1 MNAVELLSDLYAL
14 RQLYGLLQNGE
25 GWPQHVNSNNA
36 LDTRARQL
44 LKDLLDDAAEKI
56 FNTHLKMITTQAA
69 VSSKPCPSQPEQ
81 PKAVPKK
88 NSPLSPTVT
97 VKSSP
102 NRVLNDD
109 GKDSKKYMFAPEEN
123 GSLKKLK
130 PEREI
135 AESKV
140 SISSGLP
147 EQKKKVCRICLE
159 NNLKKQYSA
168 KETKFSN
175 DRVKVPDENSVS
187 QDKQHDWHSHLNVL
201 DEHAKRLQE
210 SNTKSTVRGNDI
222 SETLGNPSIVSS
234 GACSPISPTRMDIKQ
249 EVGLYPIGQ
258 SEEKSD
264 EGSDYSKVVAIA
276 IKQIESRILAVQLSY
291 FGMANSFNNDAN
303 EHGSFKR
310 DISFSPCTPTPTAQI
325 EERRITT
332 RAAVSSKPCPCQ
344 PEQPKAVPKKNS
356 PLSPTVTVKSSP
368 NRVLNDDGKDSK
380 KYMFA
385 PEENGSL
392 KKLKP
397 EREIAESKVS
407 ISSGLPEQKKK
418 VCRICLENNLKKQY
432 SAKETKF
439 SNDRVKVPDEN
450 SVSQDKQH
458 DWHSHLNVLDEHAKR
473 LQESNTKSTVRGND
487 ISETLGNPSIV
498 SSGACSP
505 ISPTRMDIKQEVGL
519 YPIGQ
524 SEEKSDEGSD
534 YSKVVAIAIKQIESR
549 ILAVQL
555 SYFGMANSF
564 NNDANEHGSFK
575 RDISFSPCTPTPTAQ
590 IEERVTPP
598 PTISTTITRRELSG
612 MDKSFPLLGGTQLLT
627 RQASQLL
634 SQNPTG
640 KFAST
645 SREHGSSKGLM
656 ERLGSLRFPPNQPVS
671 RKEKM
676 AGYVNGLS
684 VPMPNQAPMHVKT
697 PDQTWKTTP
706 VQNATTRKIR
716 AARSNRFMPPEF
728 IASSVGHGP
737 SCKKL
742 MSQTRRIS
750 LVTNQRHHT
759 MTVKPVLLDE
769 HKPSGTHK
777 MSYAGQQKKRMP
789 RKQVLDMEEETSS
802 GCTDSETWSTWT
814 SETNSEAESSAGSN
828 EYSKEDSWSR
838 GLSRRRTRDIHM
850 RMRSDLSSSTRSI
863 NTAAEVSASSSS
875 RNSSCSSSMEGEED
889 DDLYSRKR
897 YPDKSV
903 GRFRRLKNR
912 LGLIFHHHHHHHHHY
927 DRNGNSDDD
936 RGHTGWKHL
945 RRKMFDSHKNPHGT
959 RESRGSKKSLVKV
972 KNMLHNKQG
981 EVGHFHALL
990 EGLLRHIRHSKKSNN
1005 YLSKGGGVGGGGRS
1019 CIIRKKKKLHW
1030 WQMFRRRRV
1039 KKQPN
1044 KAKRGRVKFGFT
1056 AKRRPKLKIK

>member
-1 MNAVELLSDLYAL
+1 MNPVELLSDLYAL

-25 GWPQHVNSNNA
+25 GWPQHVNSNNVEKA

-109 GKDSKKYMFAPEEN
+109 GKDSKKYMFAPEED

-140 SISSGLP
+140 SISSDLP
-147 EQKKKVCRICLE
+147 EQKKKMCRICLE

-175 DRVKVPDENSVS
+175 DRVKVPDKNSVS

-222 SETLGNPSIVSS
+222 SETLGNPSIVS
-234 GACSPISPTRMDIKQ
+234 GACSPISPTRMDSKQ

-264 EGSDYSKVVAIA
+264 EGSDYSKVVANA
-276 IKQIESRILAVQLSY
+276 IKQIESRILAVQLS
-291 FGMANSFNNDAN
+291 S
-303 EHGSFKR
+303 
-310 DISFSPCTPTPTAQI
+310 
-325 EERRITT
+325 
-332 RAAVSSKPCPCQ
+332 
-344 PEQPKAVPKKNS
+344 
-356 PLSPTVTVKSSP
+356 
-368 NRVLNDDGKDSK
+368 
-380 KYMFA
+380 
-385 PEENGSL
+385 
-392 KKLKP
+392 
-397 EREIAESKVS
+397 
-407 ISSGLPEQKKK
+407 
-418 VCRICLENNLKKQY
+418 
-432 SAKETKF
+432 
-439 SNDRVKVPDEN
+439 
-450 SVSQDKQH
+450 
-458 DWHSHLNVLDEHAKR
+458 
-473 LQESNTKSTVRGND
+473 
-487 ISETLGNPSIV
+487 
-498 SSGACSP
+498 
-505 ISPTRMDIKQEVGL
+505 
-519 YPIGQ
+519 
-524 SEEKSDEGSD
+524 
-534 YSKVVAIAIKQIESR
+534 
-549 ILAVQL
+549 
-555 SYFGMANSF
+555 FGMANSF

-656 ERLGSLRFPPNQPVS
+656 ERLGSLRFPPSQPVS
-671 RKEKM
+671 RNEKM

-684 VPMPNQAPMHVKT
+684 VPTPNQAPMHVKT

-706 VQNATTRKIR
+706 VQNATTRKIG
-716 AARSNRFMPPEF
+716 AARSNRFVPPES

-777 MSYAGQQKKRMP
+777 MSYAGQQTKRMP

-828 EYSKEDSWSR
+828 EYSREDSWSR

-875 RNSSCSSSMEGEED
+875 RNSSCSSSMEGEEED

-897 YPDKSV
+897 YPDMSV

-936 RGHTGWKHL
+936 RCHTEWKHL

-1005 YLSKGGGVGGGGRS
+1005 YLSKGGGVGGGGGGGGRS

-1039 KKQPN
+1039 KMQPN

>member
-1 MNAVELLSDLYAL
+1 
-14 RQLYGLLQNGE
+14 
-25 GWPQHVNSNNA
+25 
-36 LDTRARQL
+36 
-44 LKDLLDDAAEKI
+44 
-56 FNTHLKMITTQAA
+56 MITTQAA

-97 VKSSP
+97 VKFSP

-109 GKDSKKYMFAPEEN
+109 GKDSKMYMFAPEED

-135 AESKV
+135 AGSKV
-140 SISSGLP
+140 SISSDLP

-168 KETKFSN
+168 KDTKFSN

-187 QDKQHDWHSHLNVL
+187 QDKQHDWRSHFNVL

-210 SNTKSTVRGNDI
+210 SNTKSRERGNDI

-234 GACSPISPTRMDIKQ
+234 GVCSPISPTRMASKQ

-264 EGSDYSKVVAIA
+264 EGSAYSKLVANA
-276 IKQIESRILAVQLSY
+276 IKQIESLILAVQLSS

-325 EERRITT
+325 EEQV
-332 RAAVSSKPCPCQ
+332 AP
-344 PEQPKAVPKKNS
+344 
-356 PLSPTVTVKSSP
+356 PT
-368 NRVLNDDGKDSK
+368 
-380 KYMFA
+380 
-385 PEENGSL
+385 
-392 KKLKP
+392 
-397 EREIAESKVS
+397 
-407 ISSGLPEQKKK
+407 
-418 VCRICLENNLKKQY
+418 
-432 SAKETKF
+432 
-439 SNDRVKVPDEN
+439 
-450 SVSQDKQH
+450 
-458 DWHSHLNVLDEHAKR
+458 
-473 LQESNTKSTVRGND
+473 
-487 ISETLGNPSIV
+487 
-498 SSGACSP
+498 
-505 ISPTRMDIKQEVGL
+505 
-519 YPIGQ
+519 
-524 SEEKSDEGSD
+524 
-534 YSKVVAIAIKQIESR
+534 
-549 ILAVQL
+549 
-555 SYFGMANSF
+555 
-564 NNDANEHGSFK
+564 
-575 RDISFSPCTPTPTAQ
+575 
-590 IEERVTPP
+590 
-598 PTISTTITRRELSG
+598 TISTTITGRELSG

-634 SQNPTG
+634 SQDPTG
-640 KFAST
+640 RYAST

-656 ERLGSLRFPPNQPVS
+656 ERLGSRRFPPSQPVS
-671 RKEKM
+671 RDEKM
-676 AGYVNGLS
+676 AGYVNGLRF
-684 VPMPNQAPMHVKT
+684 PTPNQAPMHVKT

-706 VQNATTRKIR
+706 VQNATARKKG
-716 AARSNRFMPPEF
+716 AARSNRFVPPQS
-728 IASSVGHGP
+728 IASTVGHGP

-742 MSQTRRIS
+742 MSQTRKIS

-789 RKQVLDMEEETSS
+789 QKQVLDMEEEVETSS

-814 SETNSEAESSAGSN
+814 SEKNSEAESSAGSN

-838 GLSRRRTRDIHM
+838 GLSRTRTRDIHM
-850 RMRSDLSSSTRSI
+850 RMSGDLSSSTRSI
-863 NTAAEVSASSSS
+863 NTAAEVSANSSS
-875 RNSSCSSSMEGEED
+875 RNSSCSSSMEEEEEEED
-889 DDLYSRKR
+889 DDFYSRKR

-936 RGHTGWKHL
+936 HGHSAWKHL
-945 RRKMFDSHKNPHGT
+945 RRKMFDSHKNPHDI

-972 KNMLHNKQG
+972 KHVLHNKQG

-990 EGLLRHIRHSKKSNN
+990 EGLLRHIKHSKKSNN
-1005 YLSKGGGVGGGGRS
+1005 YLSKGGGGGS
-1019 CIIRKKKKLHW
+1019 CIIRRKKKLHW
-1030 WQMFRRRRV
+1030 WQMLRRRRV
-1039 KKQPN
+1039 KMQPN
-1044 KAKRGRVKFGFT
+1044 KAKRGRVKLGFT
-1056 AKRRPKLKIK
+1056 AKRRPKLTIK